1 MNCNARERGDLC
13 GADDCRTCHPEN
25 FDDDGHLLTVCETCG
40 ERFSAAFDETVCPD
54 CEERAKEL
62 EEDQDDDLLRAEQ
75 GETQTTGEKT

>member
-54 CEERAKEL
+54 CEERAEEEL
-62 EEDQDDDLLRAEQ
+62 EELDANPTVDPRPT
-75 GETQTTGEKT
+75 GTGEKQ